1 MFVFGILNYSFPHHW
16 KEFMHE
22 YQKCA
27 RNNSKLIWIYHGM
40 HAMKH
45 GKALFHKLSNMIAWF
60 PRLIFCFIDNAIHS
74 AIYTKSPTLNVLCNV
89 ENYAISCLGEIK
101 VLFGITLSSAQFQ
114 THSLLQVHMVR
125 SSKYKSRMVAVCV
138 RCCVCCFGLD
148 SKAKKQTHII
158 RNIGFYSDIQTI
170 GKYSKRKHSTCFVA
184 ARLYDTE
191 ACWLRKIIII
201 VRAQEEDMVL
211 T

>member
-1 MFVFGILNYSFPHHW
+1 MVCLSLKYWINFFPIIERNSCMNT
-16 KEFMHE
+16 K
-22 YQKCA
+22 KCA

-101 VLFGITLSSAQFQ
+101 VIFGITLSSAQFQ
-114 THSLLQVHMVR
+114 THSLSQCCKSIWFVHQNISLEWLR
-125 SSKYKSRMVAVCV
+125 
-138 RCCVCCFGLD
+138 CVCGVVFAVLVLI
-148 SKAKKQTHII
+148 QRLRNRHILSVI
-158 RNIGFYSDIQTI
+158 LVFIPTFRQ
-170 GKYSKRKHSTCFVA
+170 
-184 ARLYDTE
+184 
-191 ACWLRKIIII
+191 
-201 VRAQEEDMVL
+201 
-211 T
+211 

>member
-1 MFVFGILNYSFPHHW
+1 
-16 KEFMHE
+16 MHE

-74 AIYTKSPTLNVLCNV
+74 AIYTKSPTLNVVCNV

-114 THSLLQVHMVR
+114 THSFTHSLTHKSIWFVHQNISLEWLR
-125 SSKYKSRMVAVCV
+125 CVCV

-148 SKAKKQTHII
+148 SKTKKQTHII

-170 GKYSKRKHSTCFVA
+170 GKYSRKKTFNMFCGGSA
-184 ARLYDTE
+184 IWYGS
-191 ACWLRKIIII
+191 
-201 VRAQEEDMVL
+201 VL

>member
-1 MFVFGILNYSFPHHW
+1 
-16 KEFMHE
+16 MHE

-114 THSLLQVHMVR
+114 THSLYHSYNSIWFVHQNISLEWLR
-125 SSKYKSRMVAVCV
+125 
-138 RCCVCCFGLD
+138 CVC
-148 SKAKKQTHII
+148 A
-158 RNIGFYSDIQTI
+158 
-170 GKYSKRKHSTCFVA
+170 
-184 ARLYDTE
+184 
-191 ACWLRKIIII
+191 
-201 VRAQEEDMVL
+201 VL
-211 T
+211 CLLFWSWFKD